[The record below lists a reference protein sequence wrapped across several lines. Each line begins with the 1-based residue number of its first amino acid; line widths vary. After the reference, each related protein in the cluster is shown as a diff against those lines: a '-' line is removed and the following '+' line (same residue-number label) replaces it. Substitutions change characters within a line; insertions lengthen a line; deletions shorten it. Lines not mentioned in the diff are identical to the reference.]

1 MKRDEEMTSQAD
13 KPWWRYGY
21 VWLVIGGPLV
31 VIVAS
36 FITLYYAIKT
46 PDPVIENYYVKGME
60 INKTLEAQ
68 EEALAPAMKARNHA
82 QTGITPKN

>member
-1 MKRDEEMTSQAD
+1 MNQQES
-13 KPWWRYGY
+13 KPWWSYGY

-31 VIVAS
+31 VIIAS
-36 FITLYYAIKT
+36 FITLYFAIKT

-60 INKTLEAQ
+60 INKTLEA

-82 QTGITPKN
+82 QTGVTPKD

>member
-1 MKRDEEMTSQAD
+1 MKRDEGMNQQET
-13 KPWWRYGY
+13 KPWWSYGY

-31 VIVAS
+31 VIIAS
-36 FITLYYAIKT
+36 FITLYFAIKT

-60 INKTLEAQ
+60 INKTLEA

-82 QTGITPKN
+82 QTGVTPKD